1 MFECG
6 KSFVTEQLVQYKL
19 KSDEVLIWKDSK
31 NPEAWLWN
39 KNSTVPYEWIRG
51 KDALKLIGPFEHI
64 QTLLENKPVPA
75 GSKLIGI
82 RGECEVQLDTTKRII
97 RFSGQRVKRVLVVDD
112 SNTIRK
118 ILKRMI
124 SQLGEGWEVA
134 GDIEDAE
141 SLPEAIIKYRPD
153 IVTLDLHLKKM
164 NGAEGVKLWLGPQR
178 IPTILISSQPKE
190 DGGLVMEALSN
201 GAFDYIQKPESG
213 HWEEMKEDLHMKM
226 EAGVKSNL
234 RLVEVSKTRTVLSQ
248 DFLPEE
254 WLVVIG
260 SSTGGTQAL
269 QEILTRLPEKIP
281 AIMIA
286 QHIPAGFSKAL
297 AERLDKL
304 CPFTVK
310 EAEDGEE
317 IVPGKVLIAP
327 GSNHLRLSKSGKKA
341 EVFPGEP
348 VNRFRPSVEVLFDS
362 ARERSELKII
372 SVMLTGMGK
381 DGAHAMLRL
390 HNEGSYCIAQ
400 DEETCVVFG
409 MPKEAI
415 KLGAVDKISRLEN
428 IPEAIISFMA
438 QPKKTKKIL

>member
-1 MFECG
+1 MLESG
-6 KSFVTEQLVQYKL
+6 KSFVTDQLVQYKL
-19 KSDEVLIWKDSK
+19 KSDEVLIWKDSR

-39 KNSTVPYEWIRG
+39 PKLPAPLEWIRG
-51 KDALKLIGPFEHI
+51 RDALKFIGSFDRI
-64 QTLLENKPVPA
+64 QTLLENKPVPP

-82 RGECEVQLDTTKRII
+82 RGDCEVQVDTSKRVI
-97 RFSGQRVKRVLVVDD
+97 RFSGQRIKRVLVVDD
-112 SNTIRK
+112 SSTIRK

-124 SQLGEGWEVA
+124 SQLGEGWEVV

-141 SLPEAIIKYRPD
+141 SIPEAIIKYRPD
-153 IVTLDLHLKKM
+153 IVTLDLHLKQM
-164 NGAEGVKLWLGPQR
+164 NGAEGVKLYLGPQR

-190 DGGLVMEALSN
+190 DGGLVMDALSN

-234 RLVEVSKTRTVLSQ
+234 RIVETSKVRTVLNH
-248 DFLPEE
+248 DFHPEE

-297 AERLDKL
+297 ADRLDKI
-304 CPFTVK
+304 CPFEVK
-310 EAEDGEE
+310 EAEDGDE
-317 IVPGKVLIAP
+317 IIPGRVLIAP
-327 GSNHLRLSKSGKKA
+327 GCNHLRLSKNGKKA
-341 EVFPGEP
+341 EVYPGEP

-381 DGAHAMLRL
+381 DGAEAMLRL
-390 HNEGSYCIAQ
+390 HNEGAYCIAQ

-415 KLGAVDKISRLEN
+415 RLGAADKISRLEN
-428 IPEAIISFMA
+428 IPEAIISFMG
-438 QPKKTKKIL
+438 QIKKSKKIP

>member
-1 MFECG
+1 MLESG
-6 KSFVTEQLVQYKL
+6 KTLVTDQLVQYKL
-19 KSDEVLIWKDSK
+19 KADQVLIWKDSK
-31 NPEAWLWN
+31 NPEVWLWDS
-39 KNSTVPYEWIRG
+39 KVPAPHDWIKGR
-51 KDALKLIGPFEHI
+51 DAIKLIGSFDHI
-64 QTLLENKPVPA
+64 QTLLENKPVPP

-82 RGECEVQLDTTKRII
+82 RGECEVQVDTSKRIL

-124 SQLGEGWEVA
+124 SQLGEGWEVV
-134 GDIEDAE
+134 GECEDAE
-141 SLPEAIIKYRPD
+141 SIPEAIIKYRPD

-164 NGAEGVKLWLGPQR
+164 NGAEGVKLYLGPQR

-190 DGGLVMEALSN
+190 DGGLVMDALSN

-213 HWEEMKEDLHMKM
+213 QWEEMKEDLHLKM
-226 EAGVKSNL
+226 DAGVKSNL
-234 RLVEVSKTRTVLSQ
+234 RTVESSKIKTILSQ
-248 DFLPEE
+248 DFRPED

-269 QEILTRLPEKIP
+269 QEILTRLPPTIP

-297 AERLDKL
+297 ADRLDKL
-304 CPFTVK
+304 CPFSVK
-310 EAEDGEE
+310 EAEDGDE
-317 IVPGKVLIAP
+317 IVPGRVLIAP
-327 GSNHLRLSKSGKKA
+327 GSNHLRLSKNGKKA
-341 EVFPGEP
+341 EVYPGEP

-362 ARERSELKII
+362 ARERTELKII

-381 DGAHAMLRL
+381 DGAEAMLRL
-390 HNEGSYCIAQ
+390 HNEGAYCIAQ

-415 KLGAVDKISRLEN
+415 RLGAADKISRLEN
-428 IPEAIISFMA
+428 IPEAIISFMGQA
-438 QPKKTKKIL
+438 KKSKKVL